1 MVDIIEA
8 IRDPNLINDEI
19 SPAQEVVLRALYG
32 LEMTRQQV
40 ILLNHLRD
48 EHFDD
53 NLGEI
58 LWGSPE
64 REDYTPVDY
73 REGTIIV
80 GRRGGKSDKLA
91 ANISIYE
98 GCFREHKE
106 YLSRGEEGYVLCLS
120 QTMRTK
126 VVFRYI
132 LGKLESSSLLSN
144 MMAGPPKA
152 EEIPLTNGITIAC
165 YPCSF
170 KAVRGL
176 TVVACVLDEIAF
188 WNVEGVNPD
197 SEVVATVRPGMA
209 TIPYARMIKI
219 SSPYIKAGELW
230 NDYSNRDKSEG
241 IFVVRAPTIVL
252 NPTAREYLERE
263 KIRDP
268 INFPREYLGLF
279 AEGSET
285 FLPHAA
291 IKNCIIENR
300 IEQEYRPQ
308 FYYKASLDAAF
319 KSDRFTFGIAHR
331 DGDIRK
337 LDVLRGWEGT
347 REKPISLQ
355 HVIEEIHGL
364 CQRYRI
370 GLILG
375 DQYCAQ
381 PIREALSKKNITFKE
396 TLTGGK
402 ERRKAYL
409 TLKMLV
415 LQNQIQLLDHKEL
428 VRELENL
435 EIRRSS
441 GGNFTVGHPRHGSHS
456 DDFADAVALCVGQLE
471 GGFMHPAEDDTHLR
485 VHDALMQEQV
495 DPLTGYPMA

>member
-8 IRDPNLINDEI
+8 IRDPNLINDNL
-19 SPAQEVVLRALYG
+19 SDAQEVVLRALYG
-32 LEMTRQQV
+32 LSMTRSQAV
-40 ILLNHLRD
+40 LLNHLKD
-48 EHFDD
+48 EHFDGH
-53 NLGEI
+53 LGEI
-58 LWGSPE
+58 LWDMPE
-64 REDYTPVDY
+64 REDYTPQDY
-73 REGTIIV
+73 REGTVIV

-91 ANISIYE
+91 SNISIYE
-98 GCFREHKE
+98 ACFRDHSKH
-106 YLSRGEEGYVLCLS
+106 LSVGEEGYVLCLS

-132 LGKLESSSLLSN
+132 LGKLENSPILST
-144 MMAGPPKA
+144 MLAGPPKA

-176 TVVACVLDEIAF
+176 TVVACVCDEIAF

-230 NDYSNRDKSEG
+230 NDYSERDNMEG
-241 IFVVRAPTIVL
+241 IFVVRASTIVL

-263 KIRDP
+263 KKRDP
-268 INFPREYLGLF
+268 VNFPREYLGLF

-291 IKNCIIENR
+291 IKGCTVPDRTEI
-300 IEQEYRPQ
+300 EYRPQ

-337 LDVLRGWEGT
+337 IDVVRGWEGT
-347 REKPISLQ
+347 REKPISLEE
-355 HVIEEIHGL
+355 VIEEIDSL
-364 CQRYRI
+364 CKRYRI
-370 GLILG
+370 GLVVG
-375 DQYCAQ
+375 DQYCAT
-381 PIREALSKKNITFKE
+381 PIRESLGRKNITFLE
-396 TLTGGK
+396 TQTGGK

-409 TLKMLV
+409 TLKMLI
-415 LQNQIQLLDHKEL
+415 LQSQVELLDHKETT
-428 VRELENL
+428 RELENL

-456 DDFADAVALCVGQLE
+456 DDYSDVVALCVGQLE
-471 GGFMHPAEDDTHLR
+471 GGFMHPAEDETHIR
-485 VHDALMQEQV
+485 AHDALMQGQV
-495 DPLTGYPMA
+495 DRETGYPHC